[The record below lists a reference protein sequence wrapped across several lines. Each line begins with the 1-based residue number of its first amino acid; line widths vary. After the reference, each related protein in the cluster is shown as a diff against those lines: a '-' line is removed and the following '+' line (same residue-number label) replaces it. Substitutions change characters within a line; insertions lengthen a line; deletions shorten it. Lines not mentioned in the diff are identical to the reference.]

1 MNSGDSFVWCGGSL
15 VNSEWVLT
23 AAHCT
28 HGNTASGIDILL
40 GEHNYFDTGE
50 TGNMD
55 VQIFFREDYEIG
67 EIFSFWDIIGLII
80 IKVNFLLQC
89 CTVLPLLRLWTSL
102 ATTISLRM
110 ETTPC

>member
-1 MNSGDSFVWCGGSL
+1 MGSSSVWCGGSL

-50 TGNMD
+50 TGTWMCK
-55 VQIFFREDYEIG
+55 Y
-67 EIFSFWDIIGLII
+67 FSVKIM
-80 IKVNFLLQC
+80 K
-89 CTVLPLLRLWTSL
+89 
-102 ATTISLRM
+102 
-110 ETTPC
+110 